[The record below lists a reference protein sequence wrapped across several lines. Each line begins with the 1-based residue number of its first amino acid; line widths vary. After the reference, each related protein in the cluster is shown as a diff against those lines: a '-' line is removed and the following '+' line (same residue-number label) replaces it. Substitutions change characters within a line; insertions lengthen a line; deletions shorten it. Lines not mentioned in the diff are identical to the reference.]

1 MALIEIKN
9 IRKDFSNGVRTIQ
22 AVNGISLQ
30 LEEKDMTAITGP
42 SGAGKSTFLQICAGL
57 MEPSGGQ
64 VLFEGKDIGGYNGKK
79 IADFRRNKVGYVFQQ
94 FNLLPMLT
102 ARENIAVPSLLNNQK
117 PSDEQLN
124 RLAEKLG
131 IEGRLDHFPGE
142 LSGGEQQRV
151 AIARALI
158 NDPKCIFADEP
169 TGNLDRANASEV
181 MEIFVHLHNE
191 GKMIVIVTHDP
202 EVVRYCTRTIHIR
215 DGKLV

>member
-30 LEEKDMTAITGP
+30 LDEKDMTAITGP

-57 MEPSGGQ
+57 MKPSGGQ

>member
-57 MEPSGGQ
+57 MKPSGGQ

-169 TGNLDRANASEV
+169 TGNLDRANSSEV

>member
-57 MEPSGGQ
+57 MKPSGGQ

-94 FNLLPMLT
+94 FNLLPML
-102 ARENIAVPSLLNNQK
+102 
-117 PSDEQLN
+117 
-124 RLAEKLG
+124 
-131 IEGRLDHFPGE
+131 
-142 LSGGEQQRV
+142 
-151 AIARALI
+151 LI
-158 NDPKCIFADEP
+158 
-169 TGNLDRANASEV
+169 
-181 MEIFVHLHNE
+181 HQ
-191 GKMIVIVTHDP
+191 
-202 EVVRYCTRTIHIR
+202 
-215 DGKLV
+215 

>member
-1 MALIEIKN
+1 
-9 IRKDFSNGVRTIQ
+9 
-22 AVNGISLQ
+22 VNGISLQ

-57 MEPSGGQ
+57 MKPSGGQ

-181 MEIFVHLHNE
+181 MEIFVHLHTQPRPFPQE
-191 GKMIVIVTHDP
+191 G
-202 EVVRYCTRTIHIR
+202 RTNHGEER
-215 DGKLV
+215 NPVGTYSLGR

>member
-1 MALIEIKN
+1 
-9 IRKDFSNGVRTIQ
+9 
-22 AVNGISLQ
+22 
-30 LEEKDMTAITGP
+30 
-42 SGAGKSTFLQICAGL
+42 
-57 MEPSGGQ
+57 
-64 VLFEGKDIGGYNGKK
+64 
-79 IADFRRNKVGYVFQQ
+79 
-94 FNLLPMLT
+94 MLT

-158 NDPKCIFADEP
+158 NDRKCLCADEH
-169 TGNLDRANASEV
+169 TDNKERVNASEV

>member
-57 MEPSGGQ
+57 MKPSGGQ

>member
-57 MEPSGGQ
+57 MKPSGGQ
-64 VLFEGKDIGGYNGKK
+64 VLFEGKDIGRYNGKK

>member
-57 MEPSGGQ
+57 MKPSGGQ

-94 FNLLPMLT
+94 FNLLPMLS